1 MKVILLRDVAKIGR
15 RFEIV
20 EVPDGFALNKL
31 IPKKDAEAAT
41 PTNLKRIQQQKAR
54 TSANKAESSAEI
66 IAIVEKLNQN
76 KLNITTET
84 NDLGHLFK
92 AVHAK
97 DIVKSANDLGLGLSE
112 EVVIINEPIKS
123 VGEHQIY
130 IKNQDQKLS
139 VNIIVSKKQK

>member
-92 AVHAK
+92 AVNAK

>member
-41 PTNLKRIQQQKAR
+41 PANLKRIQQQKAR

-92 AVHAK
+92 AVNAK